1 MMTIQEAIKRIEAGE
16 PIDSFGDSLCNLDVN
31 DGRIVVAFKHFI
43 SPLIISSAKAL
54 DADVPVAT
62 YCIAV
67 PKPSMRGMLG
77 KKVVLDMS
85 YGGRG
90 VSVNAVVTNNE
101 CKLIDMIGGV
111 DNLDTE
117 RTTLKDKQKVKTNAD
132 GKVEFW
138 DINIISL
145 NQLAAVIN

>member
-16 PIDSFGDSLCNLDVN
+16 PIDSFGDSLCNLEVN

-67 PKPSMRGMLG
+67 PKPAMRGMLG

-90 VSVNAVVTNNE
+90 VSVNAVITNNE

-145 NQLAAVIN
+145 NQLAAVIH